1 MKKMSTL
8 FSYIICCYGGLW
20 LWKLLAGSTGE
31 KAGFDSAKG
40 TEK

>member
-1 MKKMSTL
+1 MKKNKHIVC
-8 FSYIICCYGGLW
+8 YIICCYGGLW